1 MNKMTTLSNAM
12 EQMASAVTT
21 TNQTVASLAGQ
32 ISVVQNRLDAFN
44 TRITNLEDNAEITTE
59 QRRAIKKA
67 VTRKVYEILELPLR
81 RQDWTQKNKMD
92 SQIYSP
98 LFFKRCYTEVSNL
111 GHLASPYGLTTKA
124 NYADA
129 IKDIGEWT
137 PLGGVKALKNEAE
150 DNARTKYEGIKE
162 ILHLKKP
169 HETD

>member
-1 MNKMTTLSNAM
+1 MNKMTTLSSAM

-21 TNQTVASLAGQ
+21 TNQTVSSLAGQ
-32 ISVVQNRLDAFN
+32 ISIVQNRLDSFN

-59 QRRAIKKA
+59 QRRAIKRA
-67 VTRKVYEILELPLR
+67 VTVKVYDILDLPMR
-81 RQDWTQKNKMD
+81 KQDWTQKNKID
-92 SQIYSP
+92 SQMYSH

-129 IKDIGEWT
+129 VKDIGEWT

-150 DNARTKYEGIKE
+150 ENIRNKMQGINE
-162 ILHLKKP
+162 ILRLKNH
-169 HETD
+169 HEKD